1 MRYILLI
8 NIDAGAPPLQEREL
22 ERLLDGHRRFEAE
35 LRASRTATLI
45 HTERL
50 GMDEDATR
58 VRVKAGQRL
67 VTDGP
72 FIETREVLGGFYL
85 IECETRNEAI
95 EWANKIPLREDRS
108 IEVRPVRPR

>member
-1 MRYILLI
+1 MRYMLLI
-8 NIDAGAPPLQEREL
+8 NFDAGTPPLEAREL
-22 ERLLDGHRRFEAE
+22 RGLLDGHRRFEAE
-35 LRASRTATLI
+35 LHASRTARLI

-50 GMDEDATR
+50 GRYEDATR

-67 VTDGP
+67 ITDGP

-85 IECETRNEAI
+85 IECDTRNEAI
-95 EWANKIPLREDRS
+95 EWTNKIPLREDRS